1 MNFADENAGVIIS
14 DTAGIWSRGKAGYI
28 NPVSAEKIDKIDPED
43 YLYRADDSRLDMAL
57 GFVSRG
63 FVAGVGDGSKML
75 YITGYDSTGVYF
87 YNEQE
92 MRSEKK
98 DQENAKKLCA
108 KRGNCFKIYSV
119 T

>member
-1 MNFADENAGVIIS
+1 MFYADS
-14 DTAGIWSRGKAGYI
+14 S
-28 NPVSAEKIDKIDPED
+28 S
-43 YLYRADDSRLDMAL
+43 LDMAL

-63 FVAGVGDGSKML
+63 FVAGVGEGDKTL

-87 YNEQE
+87 YNDDE

-98 DQENAKKLCA
+98 DMENAKKVCA

-119 T
+119 D